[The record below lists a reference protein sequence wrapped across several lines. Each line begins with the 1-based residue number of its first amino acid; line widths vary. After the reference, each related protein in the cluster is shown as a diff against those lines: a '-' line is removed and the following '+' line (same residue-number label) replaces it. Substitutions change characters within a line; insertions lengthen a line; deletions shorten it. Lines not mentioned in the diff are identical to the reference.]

1 MRARTFCYGSSQEQD
16 CRKKT
21 AVALLS
27 SNGKTGAGSE
37 GVSVTTLCMD
47 VLPAPKHGKPRDW
60 LTLIR
65 PLSVN
70 MHVGSP
76 LRFSMSLN
84 DVGQRVDS
92 LCRGLRFIDRTCS
105 EGELELKA
113 EPAPPSSSQRP
124 TQMLSGRPTPAP
136 TPQNPYS
143 ASTPTP
149 PHLVPSFTN
158 NYKYMLG
165 NQPVSPSDP
174 TVIATP
180 LLSVNQPHSHRSP
193 SSSFLRVLF
202 PFSHSP
208 TSASLQCSE
217 LGSYTSHLHIT
228 KSSSALE
235 DGELGFPT
243 EELLVD
249 EDIGE
254 EDQLSRAPEGEAHQ
268 TTPATVTKAGAAP
281 LCYMDEDSDL
291 DPCPLTEKS
300 GPQSPYSLSGDCC
313 RWVTGC
319 LDGIVHT
326 HPSCDLVEPRKP
338 PTWQSTLESCGVSV
352 RIQSQQQCL
361 APPPGLNVLMRRT

>member
-1 MRARTFCYGSSQEQD
+1 MSFPFLPFVLLLLSSMCALYRGSSRDQD
-16 CRKKT
+16 RQKQT
-21 AVALLS
+21 AVVLLN

-37 GVSVTTLCMD
+37 GISVATLCTD

-70 MHVGSP
+70 IRPSSP
-76 LRFSMSLN
+76 LRFSLSLN

-113 EPAPPSSSQRP
+113 EPALLSSSERK
-124 TQMLSGRPTPAP
+124 TQMLNGKLPPAP
-136 TPQNPYS
+136 THQNPYS
-143 ASTPTP
+143 SSTSTPR
-149 PHLVPSFTN
+149 HFVPSLTN
-158 NYKYMLG
+158 DYKYMLG
-165 NQPVSPSDP
+165 NPPIGPSDP
-174 TVIATP
+174 RIIAPP
-180 LLSVNQPHSHRSP
+180 LLSINPPNSHRSA
-193 SSSFLRVLF
+193 SASFLRILF
-202 PFSHSP
+202 PFSHSA
-208 TSASLQCSE
+208 TSASLQSSE
-217 LGSYTSHLHIT
+217 LGSYTSHLRIT

-254 EDQLSRAPEGEAHQ
+254 EDQLCRAPKGEDHR
-268 TTPATVTKAGAAP
+268 TTPGTVTKAGAAAP

-300 GPQSPYSLSGDCC
+300 GPQSAYSLSGDCC

-319 LDGIVHT
+319 LDGIVHA
-326 HPSCDLVEPRKP
+326 HPLLWFDRAQNTPYRAVNSRALWSALHPV
-338 PTWQSTLESCGVSV
+338 V
-352 RIQSQQQCL
+352 
-361 APPPGLNVLMRRT
+361 

>member
-1 MRARTFCYGSSQEQD
+1 MISPPLLSAIINAHTFYYGSSQEQD
-16 CRKKT
+16 CQKKT
-21 AVALLS
+21 AVVLLS

-37 GVSVTTLCMD
+37 GVSVTTLCTD

-70 MHVGSP
+70 MRPGSP
-76 LRFSMSLN
+76 LRFSLSLN

-113 EPAPPSSSQRP
+113 EPAPPSSSRRP
-124 TQMLSGRPTPAP
+124 TQMLNGKLTPAP
-136 TPQNPYS
+136 APHNPYS
-143 ASTPTP
+143 SSTPTP

-158 NYKYMLG
+158 NYKYTPG
-165 NQPVSPSDP
+165 NPPVSPSDP
-174 TVIATP
+174 TIIAPP
-180 LLSVNQPHSHRSP
+180 LLSVKPHSHRSP
-193 SSSFLRVLF
+193 SSGFLRILF

-217 LGSYTSHLHIT
+217 LGSYTSHLHIA

-254 EDQLSRAPEGEAHQ
+254 EDQISRAPEAEAHQ

-291 DPCPLTEKS
+291 DPYPLTEKS

-326 HPSCDLVEPRKP
+326 HPSSDVVEPRKP
-338 PTWQSTLESCGVSV
+338 PTWQSTLESCGV
-352 RIQSQQQCL
+352 RCIQ
-361 APPPGLNVLMRRT
+361 